1 MQWGFVLHSQ
11 RGTLPVSLKL
21 IIGNKN
27 YSSWSLRAW
36 LFLKKSKVDFEEIRL
51 ALFTEQWEAE
61 IKRYTPAGKVPVLL
75 DDDLAI
81 WDSLAIMEYVRE
93 NYADQVGWP
102 GDRVARAHARSIATE
117 MHSGFMAIRE
127 ELPQNLRLCQQ
138 RSLDDFSS
146 MARIEIQRVETLWQ
160 DCFQRYGGPWL
171 CGDFSIAD
179 VMYAPVALRFVTY
192 GIELIPDAQ
201 QFVTLVRELDDIK
214 EWTRAA
220 VLEEE
225 TLPFID
231 DVHAN

>member
-1 MQWGFVLHSQ
+1 MRRLSRVYA
-11 RGTLPVSLKL
+11 VSLKL

-36 LFLKKSKVDFEEIRL
+36 LFLKQGDIEFEEIRL
-51 ALFTEQWEAE
+51 ALFTEQWESQ

-75 DDDLAI
+75 DGDLAI

-93 NYADQVGWP
+93 SYPQSVGWP
-102 GDRVARAHARSIATE
+102 SDRLARAHARSIASE

-127 ELPQNLRLCQQ
+127 ELPQNLRVCQQ

-146 MARIEIQRVETLWQ
+146 TARAEIRRVEMLWQ
-160 DCFQRYGGPWL
+160 DGFERYGGPWL

-192 GIELIPDAQ
+192 GIQLQPAAQ
-201 QFVTLVRELDDIK
+201 QFVTAVRALEPVQAWCQD
-214 EWTRAA
+214 AA
-220 VLEEE
+220 QEEE
-225 TLPFID
+225 SLPFID
-231 DVHAN
+231 AAAKRS

>member
-1 MQWGFVLHSQ
+1 M
-11 RGTLPVSLKL
+11 SLKL

-36 LFLKKSKVDFEEIRL
+36 LFLKQSNVDFEEIRL
-51 ALFTEQWEAE
+51 ALFTEQWETE

-75 DDDLAI
+75 DGDIAV

-93 NYADQVGWP
+93 NYSDIVGWP
-102 GDRVARAHARSIATE
+102 GDRVAQAHARSIATE

-138 RSLDDFSS
+138 RSRDDFSS
-146 MARIEIQRVETLWQ
+146 TTRSEIERVETLWQ

-192 GIELIPDAQ
+192 GIELIPEAQ
-201 QFVTLVRELDDIK
+201 QFVTLVQELDAIQD
-214 EWTRAA
+214 WTQDA
-220 VLEEE
+220 VAEEE

-231 DVHAN
+231 AHANRS